1 MPISR
6 AQRRL
11 SPGLLAWIRL
21 VRVFQKV
28 DRISTD
34 SLRPHQLSPAQLDVL
49 AKVGSSEGINQ
60 QELADALL
68 VTKGNVCQLL
78 DKMEASGLLE
88 RHPVGRL
95 NRLFLTDKGRQVF
108 ETVVPA
114 HDALVASLFGSL
126 NRAEQRE
133 LLQLLGR
140 VDHTLE
146 HT

>member
-11 SPGLLAWIRL
+11 SLGLLAWIRL

-28 DRISTD
+28 DRVSTE

-88 RHPVGRL
+88 RHPAGRL
-95 NRLFLTDKGRQVF
+95 NRLFLTPKGRQVF

-114 HDALVASLFGSL
+114 HDALVAGVFGSL
-126 NRAEQRE
+126 SRAEQRE
-133 LLQLLGR
+133 LLRLLGR
-140 VDHTLE
+140 VDHALE
-146 HT
+146 RT

>member
-1 MPISR
+1 MASGR
-6 AQRRL
+6 ARRPL
-11 SPGLLAWIRL
+11 SAGLLAWVRL

-28 DRISTD
+28 DRVSTE

-49 AKVGSSEGINQ
+49 AKVGGSEGISQ

-78 DKMEASGLLE
+78 DKLEANGLLE
-88 RHPVGRL
+88 RHPAGRQ
-95 NRLFLTDKGRQVF
+95 NRLFLTERGHQMF

-126 NRAEQRE
+126 SAAEQRQ
-133 LLQLLGR
+133 LGRLLGR
-140 VDHTLE
+140 VDHALE
-146 HT
+146 RT